1 MSSQNSSVNI
11 STSRGPGC
19 LIRGLYFLCVGL
31 WLGLILSVVAWLLNI
46 TIIGLPLG
54 LAILNR
60 LPELMT
66 LRPPRVQTTVSVN
79 PAGAPIVR
87 QSSLKQHPFLLRA
100 LYFICIGFWF
110 SLVWLL
116 LAWIIAGFTLGLGL
130 PIAFWMFDRIP
141 QVTTL
146 ARI

>member
-1 MSSQNSSVNI
+1 MSDQNSTVTI
-11 STSRGPGC
+11 STAKGPGC
-19 LIRGLYFLCVGL
+19 LVRGLYFLCVGL

-60 LPELMT
+60 LPQLMT
-66 LRPPRVQTTVSVN
+66 LRPPRVQTTVSVSGTGT
-79 PAGAPIVR
+79 PVVR
-87 QSSLKQHPFLLRA
+87 QTTLKQHPFLLRA
-100 LYFICIGFWF
+100 LYFLLIGFWF

-116 LAWIIAGFTLGLGL
+116 LAWIISGFTLGLGL
-130 PIAFWMFDRIP
+130 PVAFWMFDRVP

-146 ARI
+146 ART